1 MDMSVPPPNEWSLGD
16 TDLTVWSLGQTT
28 SGPAYAL
35 IAPSGWVRLALAAPN
50 NGGPPLDWTEA
61 RQLLDDEL
69 DALPT
74 PVEGWEI
81 VAAVESEREVVEFG
95 PLSPAP
101 DAPVV
106 QGQLLNATVF
116 SVNARGEFIG
126 WLVADMDSMDA
137 ALILPWEYADDP
149 AWRAAARQ
157 ASLVQLSHLPSRAR
171 WRLRI
176 AAEEAVDVAVLPG
189 AAEPESRTA
198 AATPPPPVGPRPGF
212 RPPSLGA
219 AAGAPRR
226 SLISIAV
233 ILGLCVVLALA
244 LNLLRNRASGPDVPA
259 LNMAAVTL
267 VPPKVGGD
275 ALVTAT
281 RLTPL
286 RREPNNQAPVI
297 LLVAEGQ
304 TMTVAEGPRAEGGVN
319 WWRVNVGQQ
328 TGWLPETLPDGT
340 KIFAGRQ

>member
-1 MDMSVPPPNEWSLGD
+1 MDISVPPPNEWSLGA
-16 TDLTVWSLGQTT
+16 TDLTVWSLGQTA
-28 SGPAYAL
+28 SGPASAL
-35 IAPSGWVRLALAAPN
+35 IAPSGWVRLALPAPAN
-50 NGGPPLDWTEA
+50 DEPPLDWTEA
-61 RQLLDDEL
+61 RQRLDDEL

-74 PVEGWEI
+74 PADGWDI
-81 VAAVESEREVVEFG
+81 VTAIESEREVVEFG

-106 QGQLLNATVF
+106 QGQLPNATVF
-116 SVNARGEFIG
+116 SVNARNEFIG

-137 ALILPWEYADDP
+137 TLILPWEYVDDS

-157 ASLVQLSHLPSRAR
+157 ASLTQLGRLPSRAR

-176 AAEEAVDVAVLPG
+176 VAEEAVDVAVLPN
-189 AAEPESRTA
+189 ADESQPQP
-198 AATPPPPVGPRPGF
+198 ATTPPPPPVGPRPGF
-212 RPPSLGA
+212 RPPSMGA
-219 AAGAPRR
+219 AAGASRR
-226 SLISIAV
+226 PLISIAI
-233 ILGLCVVLALA
+233 ILGLCVILALA
-244 LNLLRNRASGPDVPA
+244 INLLRQRASGPDVPA
-259 LNMAAVTL
+259 LNMPAVTL

-286 RREPNNQAPVI
+286 RREPSNQAPVI

-304 TMTVAEGPRAEGGVN
+304 TMTVAEGPRTEGGVN